1 MKAVSAPARRSWSLT
16 LGAVGV
22 VYGDLGTSPLYAF
35 QEAFN
40 PLHALAVRW
49 GIG

>member
-1 MKAVSAPARRSWSLT
+1 MKTTAAAAGRSWSVT
-16 LGAVGV
+16 LGALGV